1 MSERDPLSMS
11 TDNTPEGE
19 MYSDTVEGGPISMVM
34 NGDTVVDSTGKEVGT
49 VKFVKMGD
57 PNAVTDEG
65 QEDDSPGFFG
75 LGDDDY
81 DMGNLPEQ
89 ARHQLMRVGF
99 IHIDV
104 SLADDRFAGAGQV
117 ARVENNTVYLS
128 VPEADLIRQGG

>member
-11 TDNTPEGE
+11 TDNTAEGQ
-19 MYSDTVEGGPISMVM
+19 MYSDTVEGGPISMAM
-34 NGDTVVDSTGKEVGT
+34 IGDTVVDSTGKEVGT

-65 QEDDSPGFFG
+65 QEDDDRGILG
-75 LGDDDY
+75 LGGDGY

-104 SLADDRFAGAGQV
+104 SWADDRFAGAGQI
-117 ARVENNTVYLS
+117 ARVEDGTVYLT
-128 VPEADLIRQGG
+128 VPEADLI

>member
-11 TDNTPEGE
+11 TDNTVDGE
-19 MYSDTVEGGPISMVM
+19 MYSDTVEGGPISNVM
-34 NGDTVVDSTGKEVGT
+34 IGDTVVDSTGKEVGT

-57 PNAVTDEG
+57 PNAATDEG
-65 QEDDSPGFFG
+65 QEEIDPGFFG
-75 LGDDDY
+75 IGGDSYDLGS
-81 DMGNLPEQ
+81 LPEQ

-104 SLADDRFAGAGQV
+104 SLADDRFAGAGQI

-128 VPEADLIRQGG
+128 VPEANLI

>member
-19 MYSDTVEGGPISMVM
+19 IFSDTVEGGPISMVM
-34 NGDTVVDSTGKEVGT
+34 IGDAVVDSTGKEVGT

-57 PNAVTDEG
+57 PNAATTEG
-65 QEDDSPGFFG
+65 QEDYDPGILGFG
-75 LGDDDY
+75 GESY
-81 DMGNLPEQ
+81 DMGDLPEQ
-89 ARHQLMRVGF
+89 ARHQLVRVGF

-104 SLADDRFAGAGQV
+104 PWANDRFAGAGQI

-128 VPEADLIRQGG
+128 VPEGNLI

>member
-11 TDNTPEGE
+11 TDNTVDGE
-19 MYSDTVEGGPISMVM
+19 MYSDTVEGGPISNVM
-34 NGDTVVDSTGKEVGT
+34 IGDTVVDSTGKEVGT

-57 PNAVTDEG
+57 PNAATDEG
-65 QEDDSPGFFG
+65 QEDIDPGFFG
-75 LGDDDY
+75 IGGDSY
-81 DMGNLPEQ
+81 DLGNLPEQ

-104 SLADDRFAGAGQV
+104 SLADDRFAGAGQI

-128 VPEADLIRQGG
+128 VPEANLI

>member
-11 TDNTPEGE
+11 TDNTAEGE
-19 MYSDTVEGGPISMVM
+19 LYSDTVESGPISMVM
-34 NGDTVVDSTGKEVGT
+34 TGDTVVDSTGKEVGT

-65 QEDDSPGFFG
+65 QEDDSPGFLG
-75 LGDDDY
+75 LGGDSY

-89 ARHQLMRVGF
+89 ARDQLMRVGF

-104 SLADDRFAGAGQV
+104 SWADDRFAGTGQI

-128 VPEADLIRQGG
+128 VPEADLIGQGG

>member
-11 TDNTPEGE
+11 TDNTADGE
-19 MYSDTVEGGPISMVM
+19 MYSDTVEGGPISDVM
-34 NGDTVVDSTGKEVGT
+34 IGDSVVDSTGKEVGT

-65 QEDDSPGFFG
+65 QEDDSPGFLG
-75 LGDDDY
+75 LGGDSY

-89 ARHQLMRVGF
+89 AREQLMRVGF

-104 SLADDRFAGAGQV
+104 SWADDRFAGAGQI
-117 ARVENNTVYLS
+117 ARVENNTVYLT
-128 VPEADLIRQGG
+128 VPEANLI

>member
-11 TDNTPEGE
+11 TDTTTDGE
-19 MYSDTVEGGPISMVM
+19 MYSDTVEGGPISQAMI
-34 NGDTVVDSTGKEVGT
+34 GDSVVDSTGKEVGT

-57 PNAVTDEG
+57 PNAATDEG
-65 QEDDSPGFFG
+65 QEDIDPGFFG
-75 LGDDDY
+75 IGGDSY
-81 DMGNLPEQ
+81 DLGNLPEQ

-104 SLADDRFAGAGQV
+104 SLADDRFAGAGQI

-128 VPEADLIRQGG
+128 VPEANLI

>member
-11 TDNTPEGE
+11 TDNTREGE
-19 MYSDTVEGGPISMVM
+19 MYADTVEGGPISKVM
-34 NGDTVVDSTGKEVGT
+34 IGDTVVDSTGNEVGT

-57 PNAVTDEG
+57 PNAVTAQG
-65 QEDDSPGFFG
+65 QEDGSPGFLG
-75 LGDDDY
+75 LGGDGY

-99 IHIDV
+99 VHIDV
-104 SLADDRFAGAGQV
+104 SLADDRFAGAGQI

-128 VPEADLIRQGG
+128 VPEANLIGQDG

>member
-11 TDNTPEGE
+11 TDNTADGK
-19 MYSDTVEGGPISMVM
+19 MYSDTVEGGPISQVM
-34 NGDTVVDSTGKEVGT
+34 IGDAVVDSTGKEVGT

-65 QEDDSPGFFG
+65 QEDSGPGFLG
-75 LGDDDY
+75 IGDDSY

-89 ARHQLMRVGF
+89 VRHQLMRVGF

-104 SLADDRFAGAGQV
+104 SWADDRFAGTSQI
-117 ARVENNTVYLS
+117 ARVENNTVYLT
-128 VPEADLIRQGG
+128 VPEADLL

>member
-1 MSERDPLSMS
+1 MTERDPLSMS

-19 MYSDTVEGGPISMVM
+19 MYSDTIEAGPISMATI
-34 NGDTVVDSTGKEVGT
+34 GDSVVDSTGKEVGT

-65 QEDDSPGFFG
+65 QEDDSSGFFG
-75 LGDDDY
+75 LGGDDY
-81 DMGNLPEQ
+81 DMGDLPEQ

-104 SLADDRFAGAGQV
+104 SWADDRFASPNQI

-128 VPEADLIRQGG
+128 VPEANLR